1 MIDQTDKEA
10 EYYRSMVIDGANKVQ
25 LLEQN
30 IFEMQEQIQNLYIT
44 IQKKNDMIEA
54 LEDQLENLRI
64 QLNIQEYWE
73 SDV

>member
-10 EYYRSMVIDGANKVQ
+10 EYYRNMVIDGANKVQ

-44 IQKKNDMIEA
+44 IQKKNDMIES
-54 LEDQLENLRI
+54 LEEQVKNLRI
-64 QLNIQEYWE
+64 QLNIQDYWE

>member
-10 EYYRSMVIDGANKVQ
+10 EYYRNMVIDGANKVQ

-44 IQKKNDMIEA
+44 IQKKNDMIES
-54 LEDQLENLRI
+54 LKEQVKNLQI
-64 QLNIQEYWE
+64 QLNIQDYWE

>member
-10 EYYRSMVIDGANKVQ
+10 EYYRNMVIDGANKVQ

-44 IQKKNDMIEA
+44 IQKKNDMIES
-54 LEDQLENLRI
+54 LEEQVKNLQI
-64 QLNIQEYWE
+64 QLNIQDYWE